1 MKLAQSLLLGSG
13 VGGVGLGG
21 VSKAY
26 EVRER
31 AVLQEYHV
39 ILQKLAD
46 RYFFSPVHWKK
57 QIACQGAHIVSDL
70 EMM

>member
-1 MKLAQSLLLGSG
+1 M
-13 VGGVGLGG
+13 GGVGLAG

-46 RYFFSPVHWKK
+46 RYPFSPVHLRKSSTDHVPK
-57 QIACQGAHIVSDL
+57 V
-70 EMM
+70 

>member
-1 MKLAQSLLLGSG
+1 MGS
-13 VGGVGLGG
+13 GVGLGG

-46 RYFFSPVHWKK
+46 RYFLSPVH
-57 QIACQGAHIVSDL
+57 
-70 EMM
+70 